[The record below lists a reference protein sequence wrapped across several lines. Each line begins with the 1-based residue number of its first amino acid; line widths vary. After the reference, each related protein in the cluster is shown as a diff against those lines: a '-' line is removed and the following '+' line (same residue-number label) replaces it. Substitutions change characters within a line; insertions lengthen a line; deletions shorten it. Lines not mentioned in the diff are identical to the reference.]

1 VDKDYIR
8 DGIRKNRRR
17 QVNKLDIAARVREL
31 NRASEAYYNT
41 GQPIM
46 SDYEFDKKIEELK
59 QWEEEIG
66 IVLSNSP
73 THNVGATVLDN
84 IKEVT
89 HKTPMLSLEKCH
101 SVEEIIKFANNH
113 NLVAS
118 IKLDGL
124 TVRLTYKDGDLVLAE
139 SRGNGIV
146 GSDVTEHVKQ
156 FTNVPLH
163 INKEGTYVIDG
174 EALIKSDDFAEVN
187 KNGEYK
193 NSRNLAA
200 GTLSSLDT
208 SVVKERRLSWYAWEV
223 VEGAKEN
230 DSFTFSLMEAEELGL
245 DVVPNANLGYS
256 EMDIEEVI
264 EYCFDKAKEYNLP
277 QDGVVFKFDDVEYGK
292 SLGNTSHHFRN
303 GIAYKVFND
312 SVETIL
318 RDIEWSCGKTGIL
331 TPVAIFD
338 TVDIDGSEVSR
349 ASLHNI
355 SIMEEIMDSP
365 WIGQKIGVYKAN
377 LIIPAIRWAEQVDYD
392 NQNSSNKQFLD
403 IPSVCP
409 ICGQPTKIIK
419 ENDSEVLYCTNED
432 CKGRL
437 LGQLTH
443 AVSKSALN
451 ISGLSESTLDRLIK
465 FGWVT
470 SIKDIYHLSS
480 YKNHMQILDG
490 FGKRSIEK
498 LLNSIEESR
507 NTNLQR
513 FLYALSIPLLGKSAS
528 KMIAEA
534 VDRDFDT
541 FIDEMTMKGAEYFK
555 YLPGIGDALINSLNT
570 YWKSHYSEIIQL
582 ANEFTFEKPNL
593 ILNEIPKTLQGKTF
607 VVTGSV
613 NHYKNRDELKADIV
627 THGGTVVG
635 SVSSKTSY
643 LINNDINSTSS
654 KNQKAKSLNIPI
666 ISEEDFLKMIQ

>member
-1 VDKDYIR
+1 MNRNQIVDR
-8 DGIRKNRRR
+8 
-17 QVNKLDIAARVREL
+17 VNEL
-31 NRASEAYYNT
+31 NKASEAYYNT
-41 GQPIM
+41 GHTIM
-46 SDYEFDKKIEELK
+46 SDAEFDNKLEELK
-59 QWEEEIG
+59 QWEKETG

-73 THNVGATVLDN
+73 TYNVGSTVLDN

-101 SVEEIIKFANNH
+101 STEEIIKFANNH

-118 IKLDGL
+118 VKLDGL
-124 TVRLTYKDGDLVLAE
+124 TVRLTYRDGNLVLAE
-139 SRGNGIV
+139 SRGNGVV

-163 INKEGTYVIDG
+163 INKEGTYIIDG
-174 EALIKSDDFAEVN
+174 EALIKLDDFAEIN

-208 SVVKERRLSWYAWEV
+208 SVVKGRKLSWYAWEV
-223 VEGAKEN
+223 VEGAKESK
-230 DSFTFSLMEAEELGL
+230 SFTFSLIEAEELGL

-312 SVETIL
+312 SIETEL
-318 RDIEWSCGKTGIL
+318 VDIEWTMGKTGSLCPTAVFNPIEIEQ
-331 TPVAIFD
+331 TIV
-338 TVDIDGSEVSR
+338 ER

-355 SIMEEIMDSP
+355 SVMKQILGNP
-365 WIGQKIGVYKAN
+365 WIGQHIGVFKAN
-377 LIIPAIRWAEQVDYD
+377 LIIPQIRWAEEDDEYTK
-392 NQNSSNKQFLD
+392 NYID
-403 IPSVCP
+403 IPCACP

-419 ENDSEVLYCTNED
+419 ENESEVLYCTNED

-437 LGQLTH
+437 LGKLTH
-443 AVSKSALN
+443 AVSKAALN

-470 SIKDIYHLSS
+470 SIKDIYHLSD
-480 YKNHMQILDG
+480 YKKHMIVLDG
-490 FGKRSIEK
+490 FGEKSIKKLLGSIEK
-498 LLNSIEESR
+498 SR
-507 NTNLQR
+507 KTSLEC

-534 VDRDFDT
+534 VNCDFDT
-541 FIDEMTMKGAEYFK
+541 FIDEMTIKGAEYFK
-555 YLPGIGDALINSLNT
+555 YLHGIGDVLINSLNT

-607 VVTGSV
+607 VVTGFV

-666 ISEEDFLKMIQ
+666 ISEEEFL

>member
-1 VDKDYIR
+1 M
-8 DGIRKNRRR
+8 
-17 QVNKLDIAARVREL
+17 NKFDIAARVREL

-46 SDYEFDKKIEELK
+46 SDYEFDQKLEELR
-59 QWEEEIG
+59 QWEEEMG

-101 SVEEIIKFANNH
+101 STEEIIKFANNH

-118 IKLDGL
+118 VKLDGL
-124 TVRLTYKDGDLVLAE
+124 TVRLTYKNGNLVLAE
-139 SRGNGIV
+139 SRGNGVV

-163 INKEGTYVIDG
+163 INKEGTYIIDG
-174 EALIKSDDFAEVN
+174 EALIKLDDFAEIN

-208 SVVKERRLSWYAWEV
+208 SVVKDRKLSWYAWEV
-223 VEGAKEN
+223 VEGAKESK
-230 DSFTFSLMEAEELGL
+230 SFTFSLIEAEELGL
-245 DVVPNANLGYS
+245 DVVPNVNLGYS
-256 EMDIEEVI
+256 EMDIGEVI

-318 RDIEWSCGKTGIL
+318 KDIEWSCGKTGIL
-331 TPVAIFD
+331 TPVAIFN

-355 SIMEEIMDSP
+355 SIMEEIMDNP
-365 WIGQKIGVYKAN
+365 WIGQKIGIYKAN
-377 LIIPAIRWAEQVDYD
+377 LIIPAVRWAEQLDYD

-409 ICGQPTKIIK
+409 ICGASTRIIK
-419 ENDSEVLYCTNED
+419 DNDSEVLYCTNED

-437 LGQLTH
+437 LGKLTH

-470 SIKDIYHLSS
+470 SIKDIYHLSD
-480 YKNHMQILDG
+480 YKNHMIVLDG

-507 NTNLQR
+507 NTNLER

-534 VDRDFDT
+534 VDCDFDT
-541 FIDEMTMKGAEYFK
+541 FIDEMTIKGAEYFR
-555 YLPGIGDALINSLNT
+555 YLPGIGDTLINSLNT
-570 YWKSHYSEIIQL
+570 YWKEHYSEIIQL
-582 ANEFTFEKPNL
+582 ANEFIFYKPNI
-593 ILNEIPKTLQGKTF
+593 ILDETPKTLQGKTF

-613 NHYKNRDELKADIV
+613 NHYKNRDELKSDIV
-627 THGGTVVG
+627 VHGGTVVG

-643 LINNDINSTSS
+643 LINNDLNSTSS

-666 ISEEDFLKMIQ
+666 ISEEDFLKMI

>member
-1 VDKDYIR
+1 M
-8 DGIRKNRRR
+8 
-17 QVNKLDIAARVREL
+17 NKLDIAARVREL

-223 VEGAKEN
+223 VESAKEN

>member
-1 VDKDYIR
+1 MDKNTI
-8 DGIRKNRRR
+8 
-17 QVNKLDIAARVREL
+17 VARVREL

-46 SDYEFDKKIEELK
+46 SDLEFDCKFRELK
-59 QWEEEIG
+59 RWEEETG

-73 THNVGATVLDN
+73 TQNVGATVLDN

-101 SVEEIIKFANNH
+101 SAEEIVKFANNH

-174 EALIKSDDFAEVN
+174 EALIKLDDFAEIN
-187 KNGEYK
+187 TNREYK

-208 SVVKERRLSWYAWEV
+208 SVVKDRKLSWYAWEV
-223 VEGAKEN
+223 VEGSSVNEFQKQ
-230 DSFTFSLMEAEELGL
+230 LLEAVDFGFEI
-245 DVVPNANLGYS
+245 VPNVLLSEVKKDNNLYDDNLAIDVCLRLIF
-256 EMDIEEVI
+256 DIA
-264 EYCFDKAKEYNLP
+264 DNNKLP
-277 QDGVVFKFDDVEYGK
+277 QDGVVFKFDDITYGK

-303 GIAYKVFND
+303 GIAYKIFND
-312 SVETIL
+312 SVETTL

-338 TVDIDGSEVSR
+338 TVDIEGSEVSR

-355 SIMEEIMDSP
+355 SIMNEILGRS
-365 WIGQKIGVYKAN
+365 WKGQKIGVYKAN
-377 LIIPAIRWAEQVDYD
+377 MIIPAIRWAEQFD
-392 NQNSSNKQFLD
+392 SSKFDDLVLD
-403 IPSVCP
+403 VSYINIPDKCP
-409 ICGQPTKIIK
+409 ICGHLTKIVK
-419 ENDSEVLYCTNED
+419 DNNSEVLICTNGN
-432 CKGRL
+432 CKGKL
-437 LGQLTH
+437 LGKLSH
-443 AVSKSALN
+443 AVSRDALN
-451 ISGLSESTLDRLIK
+451 IDGLSKATLQFLIDK
-465 FGWVT
+465 EWVN
-470 SIKDIYHLSS
+470 SIKDIYHLEDYWFEWRKSE
-480 YKNHMQILDG
+480 G
-490 FGKRSIEK
+490 FGKKSVEKILEAIEK
-498 LLNSIEESR
+498 SR
-507 NTNLQR
+507 NTTLDR
-513 FLYALSIPLLGKSAS
+513 FIYSLSIPMVGKQQA
-528 KMIAEA
+528 KLIAEK
-534 VDRDFDT
+534 VNYSIRDFIT
-541 FIDEMTMKGAEYFK
+541 IMGTKGAVYFSS
-555 YLPGIGDALINSLNT
+555 LDGIGNKITSMLDS
-570 YWKSHYSEIIQL
+570 YWYKHSNMVYELSK
-582 ANEFTFEKPNL
+582 EFTFESLNL
-593 ILNEIPKTLQGKTF
+593 VLDEIPNTLQGKTF

-627 THGGTVVG
+627 AHGGTVVG

-666 ISEEDFLKMIQ
+666 ISEEEFLSMIQ

>member
-1 VDKDYIR
+1 MNRNQIVDR
-8 DGIRKNRRR
+8 
-17 QVNKLDIAARVREL
+17 VNEL
-31 NRASEAYYNT
+31 NKASEAYYNT
-41 GQPIM
+41 GHTIM
-46 SDYEFDKKIEELK
+46 SDAEFDNKLEELK
-59 QWEEEIG
+59 QWEKETG

-73 THNVGATVLDN
+73 TYNVGSTVLDN

-101 SVEEIIKFANNH
+101 STEEIIKFANNH

-118 IKLDGL
+118 VKLDGL
-124 TVRLTYKDGDLVLAE
+124 TVRLTYKNGNLVLAE
-139 SRGNGIV
+139 SRGNGVV

-163 INKEGTYVIDG
+163 INKEGTYIIDG
-174 EALIKSDDFAEVN
+174 EALIKLDDFAEIN

-208 SVVKERRLSWYAWEV
+208 SVVKDRKLSWYAWEV
-223 VEGAKEN
+223 VEGAKESK
-230 DSFTFSLMEAEELGL
+230 SFTFSLIEAEELGL
-245 DVVPNANLGYS
+245 DVVPNVNLGYS

-318 RDIEWSCGKTGIL
+318 KDIEWSCGKTGIL
-331 TPVAIFD
+331 TPVAIFN

-365 WIGQKIGVYKAN
+365 WIGQKIGIYKAN
-377 LIIPAIRWAEQVDYD
+377 LIIPAVRWAEQLDYD

-409 ICGQPTKIIK
+409 ICGASTRIIK
-419 ENDSEVLYCTNED
+419 DNDSEVLYCTNED

-437 LGQLTH
+437 LGKLTH

-470 SIKDIYHLSS
+470 SIKDIYHLSD
-480 YKNHMQILDG
+480 YKNHMIVLDG

-507 NTNLQR
+507 NTNLER

-534 VDRDFDT
+534 VDCDFDT
-541 FIDEMTMKGAEYFK
+541 FIDEMTIKGAEYFR
-555 YLPGIGDALINSLNT
+555 YLPGIGDTLINSLNT
-570 YWKSHYSEIIQL
+570 YWKEHYSEIIQL
-582 ANEFTFEKPNL
+582 ANEFIFDKPNIVL
-593 ILNEIPKTLQGKTF
+593 DETPKTLQGKTF

-627 THGGTVVG
+627 VHGGTVVG

>member
-1 VDKDYIR
+1 M
-8 DGIRKNRRR
+8 
-17 QVNKLDIAARVREL
+17 NKFDIAARVREL

-46 SDYEFDKKIEELK
+46 SDYEFDIKIEELK
-59 QWEEEIG
+59 QWEEETG

-101 SVEEIIKFANNH
+101 STEEIIKFANNH

-118 IKLDGL
+118 VKLDGL
-124 TVRLTYKDGDLVLAE
+124 TVRLTYKNGNLVLAE
-139 SRGNGIV
+139 SRGNGVV

-163 INKEGTYVIDG
+163 INKEGTYIIDG
-174 EALIKSDDFAEVN
+174 EALIKLDDFAEIN

-208 SVVKERRLSWYAWEV
+208 SVVKDRKLSWYAWEV
-223 VEGAKEN
+223 VEGAKESK
-230 DSFTFSLMEAEELGL
+230 SFTFSLIEAEELGL

-277 QDGVVFKFDDVEYGK
+277 QDGVVFKFDNVEYGK

>member
-1 VDKDYIR
+1 M
-8 DGIRKNRRR
+8 
-17 QVNKLDIAARVREL
+17 NKLDIAARVREL

-451 ISGLSESTLDRLIK
+451 IDGFSESTIEK
-465 FGWVT
+465 FINLGWLN
-470 SIKDIYHLSS
+470 SIKDIYHLS
-480 YKNHMQILDG
+480 KHENDMKTIDG
-490 FGKRSIEK
+490 FGKKSVEK
-498 LLNSIEESR
+498 LLNSIEKSR
-507 NTNLQR
+507 KTTLDR
-513 FLYALSIPLLGKSAS
+513 FLYSLSIPLLGKSAS
-528 KMIAEA
+528 QDIAENCTIENTSNIGNFMQIMIT
-534 VDRDFDT
+534 D
-541 FIDEMTMKGAEYFK
+541 GAEHFRSIS
-555 YLPGIGDALINSLNT
+555 GIGDSLINSLNS
-570 YWKSHYSEIIQL
+570 YFNIHCSEIFEL
-582 ANEFTFEKPNL
+582 TKEFKFESPIVL
-593 ILNEIPKTLQGKTF
+593 DETPKTLQGKTF

-627 THGGTVVG
+627 VHGGTVVG

>member
-1 VDKDYIR
+1 M
-8 DGIRKNRRR
+8 
-17 QVNKLDIAARVREL
+17 NKFDIAVRVREL
-31 NRASEAYYNT
+31 NSASEAYYNSDN
-41 GQPIM
+41 PIM
-46 SDYEFDKKIEELK
+46 SDYEFDCKYDELK
-59 QWEEEIG
+59 RWEEETG

-73 THNVGATVLDN
+73 TQNVGATTLSS

-101 SVEEIIKFANNH
+101 STEEIIKFANNH

-118 IKLDGL
+118 VKLDGL
-124 TVRLTYKDGDLVLAE
+124 TVRLTYKNGNLVLAE
-139 SRGNGIV
+139 SRGNGVV

-163 INKEGTYVIDG
+163 INKKGTYIIDG
-174 EALIKSDDFAEVN
+174 EALIKLDDFAEIN

-208 SVVKERRLSWYAWEV
+208 SVVKDRKLSWYAWEV
-223 VEGAKEN
+223 VEGAKESK
-230 DSFTFSLMEAEELGL
+230 SFTFSLIEAEELGL

-277 QDGVVFKFDDVEYGK
+277 QDGVVFKFDNVEYGK

-318 RDIEWSCGKTGIL
+318 KDIEWSCGKTGIL
-331 TPVAIFD
+331 TPVAIFN

-365 WIGQKIGVYKAN
+365 WIGQKIGIYKAN
-377 LIIPAIRWAEQVDYD
+377 LIIPAVRWAEQLDYD

-409 ICGQPTKIIK
+409 ICGASTKIIK
-419 ENDSEVLYCTNED
+419 DNDSEVLYCTNED

-437 LGQLTH
+437 LGKLTH

-451 ISGLSESTLDRLIK
+451 ISGLSESTLNRLIK

-470 SIKDIYHLSS
+470 SIKDIYHLSN
-480 YKNHMQILDG
+480 YKSHMIVLDG

-507 NTNLQR
+507 NTNLER

-555 YLPGIGDALINSLNT
+555 YLPGIGDVLINSLNT

-593 ILNEIPKTLQGKTF
+593 ILDEIPNTLQGKTF

-627 THGGTVVG
+627 VHGGTVVG